1 LDAPAGTRRLQRQ
14 GPYFITA
21 IALFFILTHPAVGC
35 SVWLR
40 TRVHNARGKGNS
52 CFLVLR
58 SNM

>member
-1 LDAPAGTRRLQRQ
+1 MPPKAGTPLL
-14 GPYFITA
+14 TN
-21 IALFFILTHPAVGC
+21 ALAVRFILTHSAVGS